1 MSELIIK
8 IEDLHKQYRLG
19 LIGGGTLQQDLQS
32 WWLRVRGKE
41 DINQGIYSAKFKK
54 NETFLALKGINLE
67 VKKGDTVGII
77 GANGAGKST
86 MLKIL
91 SRVTA
96 PTKGEVYI
104 NGRISSMLEVGTGFS
119 PELTGR
125 ENIYLNGAILGMT
138 KAEVDRKIEQIIDFS
153 EVRQFIETPVKRYS
167 SGMFV
172 KLAFAVA
179 AHLDNEIMIMDE
191 VLAVGDI
198 KFQQKCIKK
207 MADVVYSEGRT
218 ILYVSHNIN
227 TIRQLC
233 NRCIVLDKGKLIY
246 DGKVDE
252 AIKIYMEQNTYKREK
267 IIDLLE
273 FNREGKLTSL
283 VILNRL
289 EVLNSD
295 ENMIFDINSKLKFKL
310 NYSSTQFVEK
320 LSLKII
326 IQNADGTPI
335 GMTTSSELVS
345 VADNDNYVTFNISS
359 DMLVE
364 GLYSITVSICQENE
378 FGTIVH
384 DSVKNAF
391 IFEIKGNDDNNQ
403 HWTHSASGSVS
414 FPPVEIT
421 ETNCNPKAASKDKG
435 NK

>member
-1 MSELIIK
+1 MSDLIIK
-8 IEDLHKQYRLG
+8 IDDLYKQYRLG

-41 DINQGIYSAKFKK
+41 DINQGIYSAKYKK

-77 GANGAGKST
+77 GANGAGKLT

-96 PTKGEVYI
+96 PTKGKVYI

-207 MADVVYSEGRT
+207 MSDVVYSEGRT
-218 ILYVSHNIN
+218 ILYVSHNMN

-246 DGKVDE
+246 DGTVDE
-252 AIKIYMEQNTYKREK
+252 AIKIYMEQNTFTRGK

-273 FNREGKLTSL
+273 YRREGKLTSL
-283 VILNRL
+283 VILNKL
-289 EVLNSD
+289 EILNSE
-295 ENMIFDINSKLKFKL
+295 ENMVFDIKSKLKFKL
-310 NYSSTQFVEK
+310 NFTSTQSVEK
-320 LSLKII
+320 LSLKIM
-326 IQNADGTPI
+326 IQNADGTAI
-335 GMTTSSELVS
+335 GTTSSGEFVS
-345 VADNDNYVTFNISS
+345 YANNDNYVIF
-359 DMLVE
+359 DMDTNLLID
-364 GLYSITVSICQENE
+364 GLYALTVSVCQENE

-391 IFEIKGNDDNNQ
+391 IFELKDKDDEKNTPNI
-403 HWTHSASGSVS
+403 SCGSIV
-414 FPPVEIT
+414 FPKVEIV
-421 ETNCNPKAASKDKG
+421 ETNRIPDLGTKNKG
-435 NK
+435 KE